1 MAPDIYEPRTYRDFD
16 ESERFCAFRVVVETT
31 DLYVKAGRNLESQTL
46 DLIRQGREQVQWA
59 IARRPEFLTSL
70 IPIDDQAKDS
80 SLVKRMIDAGKRAG
94 TGPMAAVA
102 GAIAEFVGRGLMQ
115 FSSEVIVENGGDI
128 FIKVNRPV
136 VVGLFAGNSPL
147 TGRLGIRVQPAP
159 LPVGVCTS
167 SATVGPSLSLGKAD
181 AATIISKDVALA
193 DALASALGNRVKSE
207 RDLKRSVEWAMSRPG
222 VDGAM
227 AILGDKMAVM
237 GDLELAPI
245 RSS

>member
-1 MAPDIYEPRTYRDFD
+1 MAPNISEPRTYRDFD
-16 ESERFCAFRVVVETT
+16 ESKRFCAFRVVLDTT
-31 DLYVKAGRNLESQTL
+31 DLYVKAERNLERETV

-59 IARRPEFLTSL
+59 IARRREFLTTLS
-70 IPIDDQAKDS
+70 PIDGHPEDS
-80 SLVKRMIDAGKRAG
+80 PLVRRMIDAGKKAG

-102 GAIAEFVGRGLMQ
+102 GAIAEFVGRGLTQ
-115 FSSEVIVENGGDI
+115 FSSELIVENGGDI
-128 FIKVNRPV
+128 FIKVNQPV
-136 VVGLFAGNSPL
+136 VVGLFAGKSPL
-147 TGRLGIRVQPAP
+147 TGLLGLRVEPTP
-159 LPVGVCTS
+159 IPVGVCTS

-181 AATIISKDVALA
+181 AATIVSKDVALA
-193 DALASALGNRVKSE
+193 DAMASALGNRVQSE

-245 RSS
+245 GSN